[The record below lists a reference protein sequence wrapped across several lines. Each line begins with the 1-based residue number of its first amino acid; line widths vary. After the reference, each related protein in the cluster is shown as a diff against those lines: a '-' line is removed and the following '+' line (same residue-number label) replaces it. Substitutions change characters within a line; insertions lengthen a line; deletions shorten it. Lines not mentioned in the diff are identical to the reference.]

1 MLGLFRSRLPIDR
14 DEYDWLLAVFA
25 WLVQKVDRD
34 KAYREARTILP
45 TVDFFPPSRIEGH
58 ARALELFGQVR
69 AHAGME
75 GWPCELI
82 AGEAERETRIA
93 PGHALKHAYSPPGG
107 TFGHD
112 GTSFVITYN
121 PSALARPAD
130 LVATFAHELSHY
142 LIHADGSMPP
152 GGAELEELATQSEG
166 CVADERTDR
175 LYVGEE
181 NVGVWRFDARASGPV
196 AGTKIAAADG
206 KTLTIDVE
214 GVAIAAEGEGNGGY
228 LLVSSQGDHAYA
240 VYRLSDEAFVGR
252 FRLTPGKYGSTEE
265 TDGIELV
272 TGDFGPDYPGGLF
285 IAQDG
290 YNPPKAQNFKFAA
303 WADIRAALKLD

>member
-1 MLGLFRSRLPIDR
+1 MLGLFRSRLPIGR

-25 WLVQKVDRD
+25 WLVQGVDRD

-45 TVDFFPPSRIEGH
+45 SKDFFPPSRLEGH
-58 ARALELFGQVR
+58 ARAVELFGQVR

-93 PGHALKHAYSPPGG
+93 PGHALKHEYSAPGG

-112 GTSFVITYN
+112 GAGYVITYN

-152 GGAELEELATQSEG
+152 GGAELEEHATDVTAVFLGFGVFMANGAKNFAQFQNEAESGWEMRRLGYLSEEALTAALAMF
-166 CVADERTDR
+166 VRMA
-175 LYVGEE
+175 GE
-181 NVGVWRFDARASGPV
+181 DAS
-196 AGTKIAAADG
+196 
-206 KTLTIDVE
+206 
-214 GVAIAAEGEGNGGY
+214 AAE
-228 LLVSSQGDHAYA
+228 
-240 VYRLSDEAFVGR
+240 
-252 FRLTPGKYGSTEE
+252 
-265 TDGIELV
+265 
-272 TGDFGPDYPGGLF
+272 
-285 IAQDG
+285 
-290 YNPPKAQNFKFAA
+290 
-303 WADIRAALKLD
+303 AALKTYLRGVFRGTLKVLDREYPDLRTTLETADLSGWQ